1 MATSRDDFGIAIR
14 SALLQSGA
22 KQKFS
27 LFVLIIASVLVFTLD
42 NLELKP
48 IKALRSVIND
58 GVYRLSAI
66 SSSPISFASA
76 SKSFLSNHFNI
87 YKENEELK
95 KKIELLEKDRFDTLY
110 LQTENNQ
117 LQEVLELDKT
127 TSYSTVGAKIML
139 DKNSPYLN
147 SVVINKGSNVGIK
160 LGMPVLNKGNLV
172 GRIVEVNYISSRI
185 LLLNDL
191 NSKIPAVISPSGE
204 QAILSGIGQKNP
216 TLEYL
221 PDGFQNVD
229 DLTVYTSGKDGV
241 LFPGISI
248 GKIIRDEDDESDEG
262 RIRVKLFSDPT
273 QVLYVNVVLDKS
285 NDAGAR

>member
-27 LFVLIIASVLVFTLD
+27 LFVLIIASVLIFALD

-48 IKALRSVIND
+48 IKVLRSVIND
-58 GVYRLSAI
+58 GVYRISAI

-285 NDAGAR
+285 NDEEVK

>member
-27 LFVLIIASVLVFTLD
+27 LFVLIIASILVFALD

-248 GKIIRDEDDESDEG
+248 GKIIRDQDDESDEG

>member
-27 LFVLIIASVLVFTLD
+27 LFGLIIASLLVFALD

-248 GKIIRDEDDESDEG
+248 GKIIRNEDDESDEG

-285 NDAGAR
+285 NDEEAK